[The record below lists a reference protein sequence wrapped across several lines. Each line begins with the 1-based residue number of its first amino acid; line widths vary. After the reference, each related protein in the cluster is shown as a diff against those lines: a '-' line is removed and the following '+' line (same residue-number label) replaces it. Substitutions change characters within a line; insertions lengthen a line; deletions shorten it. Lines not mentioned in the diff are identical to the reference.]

1 MARLLTNLQGED
13 AIEDAA
19 RYGFDFP
26 TESSEDLRRAMDA
39 LLEQSEDEPEAAEEV
54 LYDWDDN
61 YQEVVEIDSCLL

>member
-19 RYGFDFP
+19 HYGFDFP

-39 LLEQSEDEPEAAEEV
+39 LLEQSEELGHGWSKESGR
-54 LYDWDDN
+54 
-61 YQEVVEIDSCLL
+61 VES